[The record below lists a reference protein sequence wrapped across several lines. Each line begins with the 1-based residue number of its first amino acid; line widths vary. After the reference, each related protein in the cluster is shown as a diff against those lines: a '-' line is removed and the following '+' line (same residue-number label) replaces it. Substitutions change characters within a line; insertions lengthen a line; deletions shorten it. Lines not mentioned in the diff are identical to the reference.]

1 MIEQSNEQVWITRTG
16 KRFYP
21 RKNNTADI
29 CVTLSEALE
38 RGLSPS
44 REYNVQM
51 RIKAKKEKELQ
62 LRREKAEADF
72 GTINTFIFS
81 KKPCKRKLD
90 VVNKLE
96 ESRLL
101 EIELSTIKR
110 MLMQAGRISSSY
122 GKSRYFRLRDKPGNN
137 YNSIVEKVSLY
148 KNTLYVSICIQ
159 LINTKTIINERMNV
173 FFANNEYK
181 GSAIDYDIGGNY
193 HTLYFTY
200 LQHERAEV
208 IRSILREYI
217 YHKYPEQFK

>member
-1 MIEQSNEQVWITRTG
+1 MIEQSEEKVWITRTG

-21 RKNNTADI
+21 RVNNTADI
-29 CVTLSEALE
+29 CVTLSEALK

-110 MLMQAGRISSSY
+110 MLMLAGRRD
-122 GKSRYFRLRDKPGNN
+122 GKSRYFRLRDTPGND
-137 YNSIVEKVSLY
+137 YNSIVESVSLY
-148 KNTLYVSICIQ
+148 KDTLYVSIWVQ
-159 LINTKTIINERMNV
+159 LINTRTSINERMNV

-181 GSAIDYDIGGNY
+181 GSAIDYDRDGNS

>member
-1 MIEQSNEQVWITRTG
+1 MIEQSDEQVWITRTG

-21 RKNNTADI
+21 RVNNTANI

-72 GTINTFIFS
+72 GNINTFIFS

-110 MLMQAGRISSSY
+110 MLMLAGRRN

-137 YNSIVEKVSLY
+137 YNSIVESVSLY
-148 KNTLYVSICIQ
+148 KDTLYISICIQ
-159 LINTKTIINERMNV
+159 LINTKTSINERMNV
-173 FFANNEYK
+173 FFANNEYQ
-181 GSAIDYDIGGNY
+181 GSAIDYDIGGNP

-200 LQHERAEV
+200 LQHEGAEV

>member
-110 MLMQAGRISSSY
+110 MLMLAGRRN
-122 GKSRYFRLRDKPGNN
+122 GKSRYFRLRDTPGND
-137 YNSIVEKVSLY
+137 YNSIVESVSLY
-148 KNTLYVSICIQ
+148 KDTLYVSIWIQ
-159 LINTKTIINERMNV
+159 PINTRTNINERMNV

-181 GSAIDYDIGGNY
+181 GSAIDYDRDGNP